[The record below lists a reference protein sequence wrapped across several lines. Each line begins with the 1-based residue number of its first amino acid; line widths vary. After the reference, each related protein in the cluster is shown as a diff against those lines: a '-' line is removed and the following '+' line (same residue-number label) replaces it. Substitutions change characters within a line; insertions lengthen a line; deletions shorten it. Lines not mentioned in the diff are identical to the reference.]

1 MYRQKSTFDRMVDAM
16 GKTGDVMLRYYY
28 QRKDFMDSINARK
41 EREELV
47 EEITNEVLSRIS
59 IRLEAEALKELEEM
73 LRNLGK

>member
-1 MYRQKSTFDRMVDAM
+1 MHIQKSTFDRMVEAM
-16 GKTGDVMLRYYY
+16 GNTGDVMLRYYY
-28 QRKDFMDSINARK
+28 QKKDFMDSINARK

>member
-1 MYRQKSTFDRMVDAM
+1 MVEAM
-16 GKTGDVMLRYYY
+16 GNTGDVMLRYYY
-28 QRKDFMDSINARK
+28 QKKDFMDSINSRK

-47 EEITNEVLSRIS
+47 EEIRNEVLSRIS

>member
-1 MYRQKSTFDRMVDAM
+1 M
-16 GKTGDVMLRYYY
+16 MLRYYY
-28 QRKDFMDSINARK
+28 QKKDFMDSVNSRK
-41 EREELV
+41 EREELI

>member
-28 QRKDFMDSINARK
+28 QKKDFMDSIYARK
-41 EREELV
+41 EREQLV

-59 IRLEAEALKELEEM
+59 IRLETEALKELEEM

>member
-1 MYRQKSTFDRMVDAM
+1 MVEAM
-16 GKTGDVMLRYYY
+16 GNTGDVMLRYYY

-59 IRLEAEALKELEEM
+59 IRLDTEALKELEEM
-73 LRNLGK
+73 LRNIGK

>member
-1 MYRQKSTFDRMVDAM
+1 MHRQKSTFDRMVEAM
-16 GKTGDVMLRYYY
+16 GNTGDVMLRYYY
-28 QRKDFMDSINARK
+28 QKKDFMDSVNSRK

>member
-1 MYRQKSTFDRMVDAM
+1 MHRQKSTFDRMVEAM
-16 GKTGDVMLRYYY
+16 GNTGDVMLRYYY

-59 IRLEAEALKELEEM
+59 IRLETEALKELEEM